1 MPLKQKIACFKNFV
15 LLMTE
20 QRNTVV
26 KLLMWEI
33 GKSLKDS
40 EKEFDKTNDYI
51 NNTIEALKDLDRKAS
66 RL

>member
-1 MPLKQKIACFKNFV
+1 
-15 LLMTE
+15 MTE
-20 QRNTVV
+20 QRNTAV
-26 KLLMWEI
+26 KLLMWEL

-51 NNTIEALKDLDRKAS
+51 NNTIEALKELDRKAS